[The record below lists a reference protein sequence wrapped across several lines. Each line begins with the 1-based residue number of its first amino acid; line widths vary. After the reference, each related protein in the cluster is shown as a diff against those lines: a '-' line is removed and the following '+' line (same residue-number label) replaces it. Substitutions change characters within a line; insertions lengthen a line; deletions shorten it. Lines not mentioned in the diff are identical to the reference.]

1 MTTPFPLLRLPRLVL
16 IPVLQQM
23 EPIDI
28 IALSL
33 LSNRARLLTKTAGL
47 SVTSISILAKNRILN
62 IDMVQRDGKNILIS
76 LMSQNHTEFVIVFV
90 DYYTPVWRILGLSTA
105 ECIHRIL
112 DVTNCE
118 SIQKLKF
125 CEAVSFDAL
134 PIPATLPHI
143 KQIYISRD
151 CNEVFVH
158 KMLEMLSKVT
168 SNIIMWQDRFAN
180 LEQFQKVL
188 MLNMYSITINVMN
201 IRDPTRVRLSLDD
214 LLICNAVHLHL
225 YDVIISVKTLNRF
238 FKLWMRKKSN
248 PRLEH
253 FILITSEEVS
263 PDVLLKGLNAIE
275 MPQTTTRT
283 FRASDYP
290 NSRCQEKVVT
300 GGMDVM
306 RSDGTRA
313 TLEIKAMPGISVVEF
328 YALFFYG
335 TFLK

>member
-1 MTTPFPLLRLPRLVL
+1 MTTPFPLLRLSKLAL

-62 IDMVQRDGKNILIS
+62 IDIVQRDGKKILIS
-76 LMSQNHTEFVIVFV
+76 LMSQNHTEFVVVFV
-90 DYYTPVWRILGLSTA
+90 DYYTPVWRILGFSTA
-105 ECIHRIL
+105 ELIHRIL

-118 SIQKLKF
+118 SIQEVQF

-134 PIPATLPHI
+134 PILATLPHI
-143 KQIYISRD
+143 EQIYISRD

-158 KMLEMLSKVT
+158 KMFEMLSKVI
-168 SNIIMWQDRFAN
+168 SNISMWQDRFAN

-188 MLNMYSITINVMN
+188 MLNMNSITINVMN
-201 IRDPTRVRLSLDD
+201 IRDPTRFRLSLDD
-214 LLICNAVHLHL
+214 LLISNAVHLHL
-225 YDVIISVKTLNRF
+225 FEVMISVKNLNRF
-238 FKLWMRKKSN
+238 FKLWIRNKSN

-263 PDVLLKGLNAIE
+263 PDVLLNGLNAIE

-300 GGMDVM
+300 GGFDVM

-328 YALFFYG
+328 YVWM
-335 TFLK
+335 